1 MSGSM
6 NPVYIQRLS
15 AFLPNAP
22 VSNDEME
29 KVLGQI
35 NGKPSRVRRVILRSN
50 GILARHYVLD
60 PATGEPRYNN
70 AQLTAEAVRGLS
82 GDGFSLS
89 QIDVLA
95 CGTSSPDQ
103 LAPGHALMVHG
114 ELGNVPCEAVSFAGI
129 CCAGM
134 GALKYAHM
142 AVATGSAKRAVAT
155 GSEGVSTFLRSRQFN
170 LETQATESDLE
181 KRPELAFDRDF
192 LRWMLSDGA
201 GAMLLGP
208 EKGHDGNGLSLRLEW
223 IEIISYAHEQP
234 ACMYAGAEKLPD
246 GRLRGWRE
254 YGSTVEAAS
263 RCVFTAKQDVRQ
275 LNDHVVKYTV
285 ERALSEVL
293 KRHPMKPDDIRWF
306 LPHYS
311 SEYFRDLA
319 HQGMKRIGFDVPQ
332 ERWFSNLTQV
342 GNVGSASPYL
352 MLEEL
357 MRKHGV
363 ESGDRILLF
372 IPESGRFSAAYVLLT
387 AVNGAG

>member
-1 MSGSM
+1 MK
-6 NPVYIQRLS
+6 PVYIQRLS

-35 NGKPSRVRRVILRSN
+35 NGKPSRVRRIILRSN

-60 PATGEPRYNN
+60 PQSGQPRYNN
-70 AQLTAEAVRGLS
+70 AQLTAEAIRGLA
-82 GDGFSLS
+82 GDGVSLS
-89 QIDVLA
+89 QMDLLA

-103 LAPGHALMVHG
+103 LAPGHAVMVHG

-142 AVATGSAKRAVAT
+142 SVATGSARSAVAT
-155 GSEGVSTFLRSRQFN
+155 GSEVVSTFMRSQQFN
-170 LETQATESDLE
+170 VETSATETDLE

-208 EKGHDGNGLSLRLEW
+208 DPVHKNGVALRLDW
-223 IEIISYAHEQP
+223 IEMFSYAHEQP
-234 ACMYAGAEKLPD
+234 ACMYAGADKGAD

-254 YGSTVEAAS
+254 YSSTVDAAS
-263 RCVFTAKQDVRQ
+263 RCAFTVKQDVRQ
-275 LNDHVVKYTV
+275 LNDHVVKYCI
-285 ERALSEVL
+285 ERALPEVL
-293 KRHPMKPDDIRWF
+293 RRRPMKPDDIRWF

-311 SEYFRDLA
+311 SEYFRDHC
-319 HQGMKRIGFDVPQ
+319 HQAIKRVGFDIPQ
-332 ERWFSNLTQV
+332 ERWFTNLTQV

-357 MRKHGV
+357 VRRHGI
-363 ESGDRILLF
+363 EAGDRILMF
-372 IPESGRFSAAYVLLT
+372 VPESGRFSAAYALIT

>member
-1 MSGSM
+1 M

-35 NGKPSRVRRVILRSN
+35 NGKPSRVRRIILRSN
-50 GILARHYVLD
+50 GILTRHYVLD
-60 PATGEPRYNN
+60 ALSGQPRYNN
-70 AQLTAEAVRGLS
+70 AQLTAEAVRGLA
-82 GDGFSLS
+82 GDGVSLS
-89 QIDVLA
+89 QIDLLA

-103 LAPGHALMVHG
+103 LAPGHAVMVHG
-114 ELGNVPCEAVSFAGI
+114 ELGSVPCEAVSFSGI

-142 AVATGSAKRAVAT
+142 SVATGSARSAVAT
-155 GSEGVSTFLRSRQFN
+155 GSEVVSTFMRAQQFAVES
-170 LETQATESDLE
+170 LTTEADLK

-208 EKGHDGNGLSLRLEW
+208 TPVHKNGVALRLDW
-223 IEIISYAHEQP
+223 IEMISYAHEQP
-234 ACMYAGAEKLPD
+234 ACMYGGAEKMPD

-254 YGSTVEAAS
+254 YNSTVDAAQQ
-263 RCVFTAKQDVRQ
+263 CAFTVKQDVRQ
-275 LNDHVVKYTV
+275 LNDHVVKYCI
-285 ERALSEVL
+285 ERALPEVL
-293 KRHPMKPDDIRWF
+293 RRRDIKADDIRWF

-311 SEYFRDLA
+311 SEYFRDHV
-319 HQGMKRIGFDVPQ
+319 HQAIKRVGFDVPQ
-332 ERWFSNLTQV
+332 ERWFSNLTHV

-352 MLEEL
+352 MIEEL
-357 MRKHGV
+357 VRRHGI
-363 ESGDRILLF
+363 EAGDRILMF
-372 IPESGRFSAAYVLLT
+372 VPESGRFSACYALIT
-387 AVNGAG
+387 AVNGPLPIGD